1 MVPSLDCPSLGG
13 PPDTWT
19 FAITAGTLVLLRTPL
34 LGTKG
39 EKKKKKVNCLAW
51 CGSRIPSR
59 ELGPG
64 ADTEV
69 FCPFGWG
76 AQPLGYPK
84 FLKAFP
90 VAPNSHIH
98 CPSWSALPFQHQGS
112 PANLGQEGGCR
123 RLVCP
128 AGPRS
133 HSSHILLCFQQ
144 DALGRTEGHREQT
157 MMGWQESLF
166 EASGL
171 LGVCMWDDESGR
183 RLERVGSS

>member
-1 MVPSLDCPSLGG
+1 MDVCHHSRDPCLPQNSL
-13 PPDTWT
+13 
-19 FAITAGTLVLLRTPL
+19 AGNKRR
-34 LGTKG
+34 KK
-39 EKKKKKVNCLAW
+39 KKKKKVNCLAW

-144 DALGRTEGHREQT
+144 DALGRTEGRQRT
-157 MMGWQESLF
+157 NDD
-166 EASGL
+166 GL
-171 LGVCMWDDESGR
+171 AGKPF
-183 RLERVGSS
+183 

>member
-1 MVPSLDCPSLGG
+1 MDVCHHSRDPCLAQNSL
-13 PPDTWT
+13 
-19 FAITAGTLVLLRTPL
+19 AGNKRR
-34 LGTKG
+34 
-39 EKKKKKVNCLAW
+39 KKKKKVNCLAW